1 MIKTQGVKAFV
12 CQTDVYKRQV
22 FSKMSFLARYDMMT
36 SQSDG
41 KAINEETGALTTTDY
56 KRHRITGGITFSLS
70 KAFRTDL
77 RLNYEKYFYAKNS
90 IAKESEQDKIVL
102 ELMVRF

>member
-1 MIKTQGVKAFV
+1 MVTSISTLHDTLLQI
-12 CQTDVYKRQV
+12 TESYDYKRQR
-22 FSKMSFLARYDMMT
+22 L
-36 SQSDG
+36 
-41 KAINEETGALTTTDY
+41 
-56 KRHRITGGITFSLS
+56 TGGITFSLS

-77 RLNYEKYFYAKNS
+77 RLNYEKYFYANSS